1 VSEELGKD
9 TTEAAA
15 QPKRVEIDVTP
26 KPKPARKRNVLA
38 WFIAIFVVSIALNA
52 FFIKDKWF
60 GAGDETQADAGSSV
74 PRPFHKKASTPAPVV
89 DAHAALVE
97 AANGELK
104 SARDLC
110 GEGDFRNAR
119 IAAERADQLVAIA
132 AKLQVPAGDAKA
144 TAPDAKAILEK
155 LSAHTAEGYTSA
167 ESELRT
173 LFPDE
178 AKAVPDEKA
187 DEATE
192 PAKGEAK
199 EEPGAGAKDDG
210 AAPKE
215 ETSKKQPAEGKEVA
229 KDKTE

>member
-1 VSEELGKD
+1 MSEELGKD

-15 QPKRVEIDVTP
+15 PPKRVEIDVTP
-26 KPKPARKRNVLA
+26 KPKQPKKRNVLA

-52 FFIKDKWF
+52 FFIKDRWF
-60 GAGDETQADAGSSV
+60 AAGDETQADAGSSV
-74 PRPFHKKASTPAPVV
+74 PRPFRAKKPVTPAGTVE
-89 DAHAALVE
+89 AHAALVD
-97 AANGELK
+97 AAKGELK
-104 SARDLC
+104 SALGLC

-167 ESELRT
+167 ESELRS

-178 AKAVPDEKA
+178 AKAAPDEKTDQA
-187 DEATE
+187 AEPATEEAKADPAGEPARTKDEA
-192 PAKGEAK
+192 PGK
-199 EEPGAGAKDDG
+199 E
-210 AAPKE
+210 
-215 ETSKKQPAEGKEVA
+215 PAEGKEVA